1 MNAPSHFHFSR
12 IHEIAGNSHRVIANQ
27 SVGRVSPNPPS
38 PQPRQSGALGIT
50 RPALGPWFR
59 LGTGLALLVF
69 AGCAVGPNYERP
81 KVDAPAFKE
90 TGIWKPAEPAEQL
103 VRGKWWEVYGDPV
116 LNGLQDRVEVSSN
129 TLQLAEA
136 QYRQAQAAATIA
148 SSALF
153 PSVSADGSASR
164 AKTPARGTIPGSLS
178 NTFGAGLAAGWEL
191 DLWGQ
196 VRRSAEAGRAEAE
209 ASAADLESVRL
220 SLHAT
225 LAQTYFSLRVAD
237 SEQRLYERI
246 IADYTRFLKM
256 TQNRYAQGVDTR
268 AEVAAAESQLKTAQA
283 QGLDIGLQ
291 RAQLEH
297 ALAVLLGQ
305 PPAAF
310 SLPPADLTIPPPV
323 PPALIPSQQ
332 LEHRPDIAGAERR
345 LAAAS
350 AGIGVAK
357 AGYFPVISLSG
368 SAGYQGSQ
376 YQHLFSVPNEIWS
389 LGAGAVMPLFDAGKV
404 RAQVRQARAAYEG
417 SLATYRQ
424 TVLAAFQEVEDNLA
438 AAAILTQE
446 AAVQAEALAA
456 ARQSATITLNQ
467 YQAGTVSYLNVVT
480 AQTTQLAAEQTA
492 VQLLGRRLNASVTLL
507 KAAGGDWRTP
517 GSRP

>member
-1 MNAPSHFHFSR
+1 MNAQSPFHF
-12 IHEIAGNSHRVIANQ
+12 
-27 SVGRVSPNPPS
+27 
-38 PQPRQSGALGIT
+38 GA
-50 RPALGPWFR
+50 
-59 LGTGLALLVF
+59 GLALLVL
-69 AGCAVGPNYERP
+69 AGCAVGPDYQRP
-81 KVDAPAFKE
+81 AVDAPAFKE
-90 TGIWKPAEPAEQL
+90 TGNWKPAEPGEQ
-103 VRGKWWEVYGDPV
+103 VPRGKWWQAYGDPV
-116 LNGLQDRVEVSSN
+116 LNALEDRIEVSSN
-129 TLQLAEA
+129 TLHVAEA
-136 QYRQAQAAATIA
+136 QYQQAQAAATIA

-153 PSVSADGSASR
+153 PSIGAEGSAAR
-164 AKTPARGTIPGSLS
+164 ARTATHGTTLETVG
-178 NTFGAGLAAGWEL
+178 NTFGAGLTASWEF

-196 VRRSAEAGRAEAE
+196 VRRSAEAGRAAAA

-237 SEQRLYERI
+237 REQQLYARI
-246 IADYTRFLKM
+246 LADYARFLTI

-268 AEVAAAESQLKTAQA
+268 ADVAAAESQLKTAQA
-283 QGLDIGLQ
+283 QSLDIGLQ
-291 RAQLEH
+291 RSQLEH
-297 ALAVLLGQ
+297 AIAVLLGQ

-310 SLPPADLTIPPPV
+310 SLPPADLTIQPPA

-332 LEHRPDIAGAERR
+332 LERRPDIAGAERR

-357 AGYFPVISLSG
+357 GGYFPLISLSG

-376 YQHLFSVPNEIWS
+376 YQHLFNAPNEIWS
-389 LGAGAVMPLFDAGKV
+389 LGAGAVMPLFEAGKV
-404 RAQVRQARAAYEG
+404 RAQVRQARAAYEE

-446 AAVQAEALAA
+446 AAVQAEALTA
-456 ARQSATITLNQ
+456 ARQSAAITLNQ

-480 AQTTQLAAEQTA
+480 AQATQLAAEQTA

-507 KAAGGDWRTP
+507 KAAGGDWRTSGESNDARAAKVP
-517 GSRP
+517 

>member
-1 MNAPSHFHFSR
+1 MPR
-12 IHEIAGNSHRVIANQ
+12 ICHLVA
-27 SVGRVSPNPPS
+27 
-38 PQPRQSGALGIT
+38 
-50 RPALGPWFR
+50 
-59 LGTGLALLVF
+59 GLAAVVF
-69 AGCAVGPNYERP
+69 AGCAVGPDYQRP
-81 KVDAPAFKE
+81 AVEAPAFKE
-90 TGIWKPAEPAEQL
+90 AGNWKPAEPAEQL
-103 VRGKWWEVYGDPV
+103 PRGKWWAVYGDSV
-116 LNGLQDRVEVSSN
+116 LNGLQDRIEVSSN
-129 TLQLAEA
+129 TLLLAEA
-136 QYRQAQAAATIA
+136 QYREAQAAATIA
-148 SSALF
+148 NSALF
-153 PSVSADGSASR
+153 PSLSADGSASR
-164 AKTPARGTIPGSLS
+164 AKSPAHGAFPASLG
-178 NTFGAGLAAGWEL
+178 NTFAAGLTAAWEF

-196 VRRSAEAGRAEAE
+196 VRRSAEAGRATAE

-225 LAQTYFSLRVAD
+225 LAQTYFSIRVAD
-237 SEQRLYERI
+237 TEQRLYERI
-246 IADYTRFLKM
+246 VADYMRSLKM
-256 TQNRYAQGVDTR
+256 AQNRYAQGVDTR
-268 AEVAAAESQLKTAQA
+268 ADIAAAETQLKTAQA
-283 QGLDIGLQ
+283 LSIDLTLQ

-297 ALAVLLGQ
+297 AIAVLVGQ

-310 SLPPADLTIPPPV
+310 ALPPADLTTPPPV
-323 PPALIPSQQ
+323 PPTLIPSQQ

-357 AGYFPVISLSG
+357 AGYFPLISLSG
-368 SAGYQGSQ
+368 SAGYQGTR

-389 LGAGAVMPLFDAGKV
+389 LGAGAVMPLFDAGRT
-404 RAQVRQARAAYEG
+404 RATVRQARAAYEG

-467 YQAGTVSYLNVVT
+467 YKAGTVSYLDVVT
-480 AQTTQLAAEQTA
+480 AQSAQSNAELTA

-507 KAAGGDWRTP
+507 KAAGGDWRRTAET
-517 GSRP
+517 GAR

>member
-1 MNAPSHFHFSR
+1 MNALARIFHSLSR
-12 IHEIAGNSHRVIANQ
+12 RHDHSSARDRS
-27 SVGRVSPNPPS
+27 
-38 PQPRQSGALGIT
+38 SGKNRRICGLNAS
-50 RPALGPWFR
+50 
-59 LGTGLALLVF
+59 LALLFF
-69 AGCAVGPNYERP
+69 AGCAVGPDYQRP

-90 TGIWKPAEPAEQL
+90 AGNWKPAEPGEQL
-103 VRGKWWEVYGDPV
+103 PRGKWWEAYGDPL
-116 LNGLQDRVEVSSN
+116 LNGLQDRIEVSSN
-129 TLQLAEA
+129 TLQVAEA

-148 SSALF
+148 HAALF
-153 PSVSADGSASR
+153 PSVTADGSASR
-164 AKTPARGTIPGSLS
+164 ARSPARGTSPASLG
-178 NTFGAGLAAGWEL
+178 NTFGAGLAATWEF
-191 DLWGQ
+191 DVWGR
-196 VRRSAEAGRAEAE
+196 VRRGAEAGRAEEE

-237 SEQRLYERI
+237 TEQRLYARI
-246 IADYTRFLKM
+246 VADYMRSLKM

-268 AEVAAAESQLKTAQA
+268 ADVAAAEAQLKTAQA
-283 QGLDIGLQ
+283 QAIDISLQ
-291 RAQLEH
+291 RSQLEH
-297 ALAVLLGQ
+297 AIAVLIGQ

-310 SLPPADLTIPPPV
+310 SLPPADLTIQPPV

-332 LEHRPDIAGAERR
+332 LERRPDIAGAERR

-368 SAGYQGSQ
+368 SAGYQGPR
-376 YQHLFSVPNEIWS
+376 YQSLFNAPNEIWS
-389 LGAGAVMPLFDAGKV
+389 VGAGAIMPLFEAGKV
-404 RAQVRQARAAYEG
+404 RAQVAQARAVYEA

-438 AAAILTQE
+438 AAAILAQE

-480 AQTTQLAAEQTA
+480 AQATQLAAEQTA

-517 GSRP
+517 GSP